1 MNRNMAILFSNA
13 TVLPMTAVGNAPRTF
28 AGWVG
33 VDGNRIAL
41 VTESETAA
49 AGFRAAHPGLR
60 EFDCR
65 GKLVMPGLV
74 NTHCHAAMAL
84 QRSLADDI
92 ALMEWLHD
100 YIWPFEARQT
110 ADDVALGMTLGV
122 VEMLLGGVTSFVDMY
137 YFENRCVETVERLGI
152 RAMLGCNY
160 FDSNVD
166 EVMPQVEEAVRLA
179 AGCDRVQIALAP
191 HSPYTVSPENL
202 LRGKRLADKY
212 GLHLMTHI
220 SETQDEVRIV
230 REKYGKTSV
239 EHLDGLGLLGPKT
252 IGAHCIHVTDSDIET
267 LAARGVAVSHNP
279 QSNMKISSGVA
290 PVERMR
296 AAGALVT
303 VGTDGTCSNNDLDM
317 FEEVR
322 TAAFRDSRGLLH
334 LEAEG
339 PGCAALARPE
349 RLSELSALLGVP
361 LRLERRGEGSL
372 SLIQQ
377 EPLMAVAGVAA
388 QRKGGETVSGDAGT
402 YFKRPDGMLY
412 VLLCDGM
419 GSGPE
424 ANRESTLAV
433 RLLEQF
439 LQAGVPARQA
449 LSTLASA
456 LALRGEDAGGFTTVD
471 LLQIDLFTG
480 DGELYKLGAAPTYVK
495 RSGAVQ
501 RLSGS
506 ALPAGLSAG
515 EEPVSDRFPLR
526 LSPGDT
532 VLMVSDGI
540 CGTGDDRWLREKLE
554 AFDGASPKDLAREL
568 ITQSPQ
574 GATDDR
580 TALVIRVEKRRVFDN

>member
-1 MNRNMAILFSNA
+1 MG
-13 TVLPMTAVGNAPRTF
+13 T
-28 AGWVG
+28 
-33 VDGNRIAL
+33 DGDRIAL
-41 VTESETAA
+41 ATASEADAA
-49 AGFRAAHPGLR
+49 AFRAAHPGLR
-60 EFDCR
+60 EIDCR

-74 NTHCHAAMAL
+74 NTHCHAAMTL

-322 TAAFRDSRGLLH
+322 TAAFLQKSATGDPVALPAW
-334 LEAEG
+334 EALRLATVNGARAMGYADGELGVVREG
-339 PGCAALARPE
+339 ALAD
-349 RLSELSALLGVP
+349 
-361 LRLERRGEGSL
+361 
-372 SLIQQ
+372 LIVVDLQKPHLQ
-377 EPLMAVAGVAA
+377 PVNDVVSNLVYCGKASDVDTVVVDGRIVVENRCVAGV
-388 QRKGGETVSGDAGT
+388 D
-402 YFKRPDGMLY
+402 
-412 VLLCDGM
+412 
-419 GSGPE
+419 
-424 ANRESTLAV
+424 
-433 RLLEQF
+433 
-439 LQAGVPARQA
+439 
-449 LSTLASA
+449 
-456 LALRGEDAGGFTTVD
+456 
-471 LLQIDLFTG
+471 
-480 DGELYKLGAAPTYVK
+480 
-495 RSGAVQ
+495 
-501 RLSGS
+501 
-506 ALPAGLSAG
+506 LPALYTGVAAAVARIKAG
-515 EEPVSDRFPLR
+515 R
-526 LSPGDT
+526 
-532 VLMVSDGI
+532 
-540 CGTGDDRWLREKLE
+540 
-554 AFDGASPKDLAREL
+554 
-568 ITQSPQ
+568 
-574 GATDDR
+574 
-580 TALVIRVEKRRVFDN
+580 

>member
-13 TVLPMTAVGNAPRTF
+13 TVLPMTAAGNAPRTF

-49 AGFRAAHPGLR
+49 AEFRAAHPGLR

-74 NTHCHAAMAL
+74 NTHCHAAMTL

-212 GLHLMTHI
+212 GLHLMIHI
-220 SETQDEVRIV
+220 S
-230 REKYGKTSV
+230 
-239 EHLDGLGLLGPKT
+239 
-252 IGAHCIHVTDSDIET
+252 DSDIET

-322 TAAFRDSRGLLH
+322 TAAFLQKSATGDPVALPAW
-334 LEAEG
+334 EALRLATANGARAMGYADGELGVVREG
-339 PGCAALARPE
+339 ALADLIVVDLQKPHLQPVNDVVSNLVYCGKASDVDTVVVDGRIVVENRCVAGVDLP
-349 RLSELSALLGVP
+349 ALY
-361 LRLERRGEGSL
+361 
-372 SLIQQ
+372 
-377 EPLMAVAGVAA
+377 AGVAA
-388 QRKGGETVSGDAGT
+388 AVARIKAG
-402 YFKRPDGMLY
+402 R
-412 VLLCDGM
+412 
-419 GSGPE
+419 
-424 ANRESTLAV
+424 
-433 RLLEQF
+433 
-439 LQAGVPARQA
+439 
-449 LSTLASA
+449 
-456 LALRGEDAGGFTTVD
+456 
-471 LLQIDLFTG
+471 
-480 DGELYKLGAAPTYVK
+480 
-495 RSGAVQ
+495 
-501 RLSGS
+501 
-506 ALPAGLSAG
+506 
-515 EEPVSDRFPLR
+515 
-526 LSPGDT
+526 
-532 VLMVSDGI
+532 
-540 CGTGDDRWLREKLE
+540 
-554 AFDGASPKDLAREL
+554 
-568 ITQSPQ
+568 
-574 GATDDR
+574 
-580 TALVIRVEKRRVFDN
+580 